1 MEPAVQID
9 EVQPKKPSDFLPNEQ
24 LQALATVW
32 FKNTDAFKTIQN
44 QVLQDFCER
53 YEFTK
58 DEYDAYKRG
67 AASVLDILYACYAER
82 EAMKFKSYQEEEGK
96 KK

>member
-1 MEPAVQID
+1 MQLEEMPA
-9 EVQPKKPSDFLPNEQ
+9 KKPSDFLTNEQ
-24 LQALATVW
+24 MQALATIW
-32 FKNTDAFKTIQN
+32 FKNAEALKSIQS
-44 QVLQDFCER
+44 QTLLDFCER

-67 AASVLDILYACYAER
+67 VAGVLDVFYNCFTER
-82 EAMKFKSYQEEEGK
+82 EALKFKAYQEEEGK